1 MSKGLAIFLATFIAT
16 INACKGIAPST
27 SSTQSDE
34 KRSEVV
40 ETTPDQEL
48 PGCISRNFEVIQE
61 GEHDS
66 FGCVGKVLREDGE
79 LIGSCVLISPN
90 AALTAA
96 HCIVDEVPYWFET
109 NMCER
114 VKIKKAIPCPAYN
127 KTMASNDIGVLMLE
141 TDCTE
146 TPAIVGSYLDLT
158 RLELLTTVGYS
169 FCIKKKSNLGTFF
182 YYGTI
187 VEDPT
192 HMKFLPLSGTVW
204 FGDSGGA
211 VFESGGKLC
220 GIISSFGLYGTQ
232 PFENSATHIFLYQE
246 WIDTIIGEN
255 R

>member
-16 INACKGIAPST
+16 INACKGIAPAS
-27 SSTQSDE
+27 SSTQSDGT
-34 KRSEVV
+34 RSEVV

-66 FGCVGKVLREDGE
+66 FGCVGKVLRENGE
-79 LIGSCVLISPN
+79 LIGSCVLISSN
-90 AALTAA
+90 VALTAA
-96 HCIVDEVPYWFET
+96 HCIDGDAPYWFET

-127 KTMASNDIGVLMLE
+127 KRSTSNDIGVLILE

-158 RLELLTTVGYS
+158 RLEAITTVGYS
-169 FCIKKKSNLGTFF
+169 FCVKKKSNPGTFF
-182 YYGTI
+182 YYGTV

-192 HMKFLPLSGTVW
+192 NMKFLPISGTIW

-211 VFESGGKLC
+211 VFEAGGNLC

-246 WIDTIIGEN
+246 WIDIVIGEN